1 MREWPSS
8 NEKALVPG
16 QQTNEASMSRDCPQC
31 GLMSPDEALR
41 CDCGYD
47 FVTHTMQA
55 SYLVKPAT
63 PASDKW
69 VRQYFSACGVVLGI
83 EVLLLMMRP
92 PFDEEPFIHNLLG
105 YPLSP
110 GLFVASLLSLEGGDL
125 RSVAIWLVFGLGM
138 NAMLYGALLLRCW
151 RRWVRATPS

>member
-1 MREWPSS
+1 
-8 NEKALVPG
+8 
-16 QQTNEASMSRDCPQC
+16 
-31 GLMSPDEALR
+31 
-41 CDCGYD
+41 
-47 FVTHTMQA
+47 MQA
-55 SYLVKPAT
+55 PYLVKPAT
-63 PASDKW
+63 PPSDKW
-69 VRQYFSACGVVLGI
+69 VRQYFIACGVVLGI

>member
-1 MREWPSS
+1 MECK
-8 NEKALVPG
+8 N
-16 QQTNEASMSRDCPQC
+16 C
-31 GLMSPDEALR
+31 GLLNPDTAMR

-47 FVTHTMQA
+47 FATHTMQA
-55 SYLVKPAT
+55 PYLVKPAT
-63 PASDKW
+63 PPSDKW
-69 VRQYFSACGVVLGI
+69 VRQYFIACGVVLGI

-151 RRWVRATPS
+151 RRRVRATPS